1 MLGYW
6 FADRGLLKEALTHR
20 SASGVHNERL
30 EFIGDAFLNA
40 VIAAELYERCPKAT
54 EGALTRLRASL
65 VNREALAAVARR
77 LGLGD
82 YLRLGPGELKSGGF
96 RRDSLLADALEA
108 LIGAIYLDGGFERC
122 AQHVTLLF
130 RDEVDAAIR
139 AAPQKD
145 PKTRLQEWLQ
155 ARNLPLPFY
164 QTASVA
170 GEPHAQSF
178 RVQCGVEALGHSA
191 FGEGTTRRRA
201 EQQAARRM
209 LELLQ
214 RG

>member
-122 AQHVTLLF
+122 AQQVTLLF

-164 QTASVA
+164 QMARVA